1 MPLSRSME
9 TSNEGSGTDRF
20 HENEAQRQHPLSR
33 PSSTSASPSSLQIF
47 ALAATFFGCMIIMEL
62 AMEAASTSYSYL
74 DSLTSAITL
83 FQFGFCVA
91 LPAIVEGP
99 RQVLKTFPRNRTE
112 LSPYIWLS
120 LAVFGAT
127 ALATH
132 SLHYVS
138 YPTKVVFKSAKLIPV
153 MVVATFMNPSKK
165 FGSLDYISAA
175 MLCTGAAGYS
185 YGSGKD
191 GQDSSTSFV
200 GVALLTAS
208 IVCDAIVPNFQQKLM
223 APPAGTVFY
232 TGLPTAVNGAGVP
245 ISSSASPS
253 RSCCDSLTG
262 SADVG
267 GLGLTAA
274 ELMVNVNAVG
284 FLCLLIYMILSG
296 SLVAFVTTAISSP
309 MLLVYLTVI
318 GLGLSIAVF
327 AYTRLI
333 KSAGSVVAV
342 AVATLRKV
350 ATVVLSYILF
360 PKALLRIHVF
370 SGLLVLSG
378 ILLNAYTRQRGRR

>member
-1 MPLSRSME
+1 
-9 TSNEGSGTDRF
+9 
-20 HENEAQRQHPLSR
+20 
-33 PSSTSASPSSLQIF
+33 
-47 ALAATFFGCMIIMEL
+47 
-62 AMEAASTSYSYL
+62 MEAASTSYSHL

-83 FQFGFCVA
+83 FQFGFCVG

-99 RQVLKTFPRNRTE
+99 RQVLKTFPRSRTE
-112 LSPYIWLS
+112 LSPYIRLS

-153 MVVATFMNPSKK
+153 MVVSTIMNRSKM

-175 MLCTGAAGYS
+175 MLCAGAAGYS
-185 YGSGKD
+185 YGTGKD
-191 GQDSSTSFV
+191 GKDNSTSFV
-200 GVALLTAS
+200 GIALLSVS

-223 APPAGTVFY
+223 ARPAGTVAY
-232 TGLPTAVNGAGVP
+232 TGLPTAVNGVGAP
-245 ISSSASPS
+245 IPPTASSS

-262 SADVG
+262 SVDGG

-284 FLCLLIYMILSG
+284 FLGLLVYMILSG
-296 SLVAFVTTAISSP
+296 SLVASVTTALSSP

-370 SGLLVLSG
+370 SGLLVLSA